1 LTGRGTGSIFRA
13 VSDLKASLLRIMDH
27 KDHWAWPIFG
37 GPTATLDQLKTH
49 FQQEYAVYVRDFPVL
64 LSRVHSRCPVADVR
78 RDLAE
83 NLYEEETGGLSG
95 TGPHPDLFV
104 YMMEG
109 LGFQKREFRTVK
121 LMPESQKY
129 RDWLDE
135 ATTQLPWVVGAAV
148 VTIFVEG
155 SVHDRREISQHALR
169 PAPQHEDLERTLLRD
184 NPLVRYHGLDPRYL
198 KLKRA
203 HARVEDGHRHSAWR
217 IVLEHAKSGGDRM
230 LCVEALERSLELW
243 HAYRDGV
250 AKAVGITRDMRRA
263 ARRQS

>member
-1 LTGRGTGSIFRA
+1 MFVG
-13 VSDLKASLLRIMDH
+13 VKDLKDSLLRIMDQ
-27 KDHWAWPIFG
+27 KDHWAWPVFG

-64 LSRVHSRCPVADVR
+64 LSRIHARCPAPEVR

-95 TGPHPDLFV
+95 TGPHPDLFL

-109 LGFQKREFRTVK
+109 LGFERRDFRSVK
-121 LMPESQKY
+121 LLAEAQRY

-135 ATTQLPWVVGAAV
+135 ATTNLPWVVGAAV

-155 SVHDRREISQHALR
+155 SVHERREISGHPLR
-169 PAPQHEDLERTLLRD
+169 AAMKDDQEHQMLRD

-203 HARVEDGHRHSAWR
+203 HARVEDGHRRSAWS
-217 IVLEHAKSGGDRM
+217 IVLDHARSGGDRM
-230 LCVEALERSLELW
+230 LCVDAVQRSLDLW
-243 HAYRDGV
+243 QAYRDGV
-250 AKAVGITRDMRRA
+250 AAAAGITPDTRRSGG
-263 ARRQS
+263 RLGRGRS

>member
-1 LTGRGTGSIFRA
+1 MA
-13 VSDLKASLLRIMDH
+13 DLKASLLRTMDH

-37 GPTATLDQLKTH
+37 GPTATLDQLKIH
-49 FQQEYAVYVRDFPVL
+49 FMQEFAVYVRDFPVL
-64 LSRVHSRCPVADVR
+64 LSRIHSRCPVPDVR

-95 TGPHPDLFV
+95 TGPHPELFL

-109 LGFQKREFRTVK
+109 LGFQRREFRGVK
-121 LMPESQKY
+121 LLPESREY

-155 SVHDRREISQHALR
+155 SVHDRREISHAGPR
-169 PAPQHEDLERTLLRD
+169 HAVPEDVERALLRD
-184 NPLVRYHGLDPRYL
+184 NPLVRFHGLDPRFL
-198 KLKRA
+198 TLKRA
-203 HARVEDGHRHSAWR
+203 HARVEQGHRRAAWR
-217 IVLEHAKSGGDRM
+217 IVLENAKSAGDRM

-243 HAYRDGV
+243 TAYRDGV
-250 AKAVGITRDMRRA
+250 ARAAGITRVARRA
-263 ARRQS
+263 ARR